1 MKADPPRDYKHLQL
15 ALSRI
20 GYFRRGTL
28 LRRLMTCGKAGC
40 ACKASPPRLHGPYY
54 QWTRKVDGKTV
65 TVRLSARQAKLL
77 EGWIAN
83 GRQLDRIVAEMEW
96 RSLEAT
102 ERMLQQPP
110 YPKRKASVRRRHTDR
125 GHAR

>member
-1 MKADPPRDYKHLQL
+1 MKADLPPDYKQLRL

-28 LRRLMTCGKAGC
+28 LRRVMTCGKPGC

-65 TVRLSARQAKLL
+65 TVRVSAEPVFVKIVDASEILIQADC
-77 EGWIAN
+77 
-83 GRQLDRIVAEMEW
+83 RC
-96 RSLEAT
+96 S
-102 ERMLQQPP
+102 
-110 YPKRKASVRRRHTDR
+110 
-125 GHAR
+125 